1 MPAYTLHE
9 RCPQI
14 DPTAYVAEGA
24 RIIGDVVLGPGASVW
39 FNAVLRGDTE
49 QIVVGE
55 HTNIQDSA
63 ILHADPGY
71 PCVVG
76 ARVVVGH
83 GAILHGCQVE
93 DDCLI
98 GMGAVILNGV
108 RVGAGCIVAAGA
120 LVPEG
125 LDIPE
130 RSIVIGVPGRVVRPV
145 RADEVD
151 GIRAAAERY
160 RQRARLY
167 RSGLRAL
174 ETSPGVA
181 LSPAEEA
188 APQPGTRDE

>member
-1 MPAYTLHE
+1 VPAYALHD
-9 RCPQI
+9 RSPQI

-24 RIIGDVVLGPGASVW
+24 RVVGAVVLRPGTSVW
-39 FNAVLRGDTE
+39 FNAVLRGDAE

-55 HTNIQDSA
+55 ETNIQDGA

-76 ARVVVGH
+76 ARVVIGH
-83 GAILHGCQVE
+83 GAILHGCAVG

-98 GMGAVILNGV
+98 GMGAIVLNGA
-108 RVGAGCIVAAGA
+108 RLGSGCIVAAGA

-125 LDIPE
+125 REIPE
-130 RSIVIGVPGRVVRPV
+130 RSLVMGVPGRVVRSV
-145 RADEVD
+145 SEEDVED
-151 GIRAAAERY
+151 IRAAAERY
-160 RQRARLY
+160 RQRAQWY

-174 ETSPGVA
+174 GALPGVA
-181 LSPAEEA
+181 PSPAGQT